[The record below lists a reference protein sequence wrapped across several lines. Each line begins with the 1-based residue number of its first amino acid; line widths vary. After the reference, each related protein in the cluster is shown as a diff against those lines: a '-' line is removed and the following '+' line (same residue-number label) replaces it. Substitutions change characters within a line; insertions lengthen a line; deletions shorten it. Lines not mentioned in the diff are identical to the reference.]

1 MVRNGLLVL
10 VSFACGVVF
19 ATGYVPSVG
28 AQDRR
33 TETKELLRTDLGD
46 WCPGK
51 EVLVTVSSNSAG
63 VAARHFHPAHSYS
76 YLLEGS
82 QTISPDG
89 KPSYAVKAGDLQYEA
104 PFEVSATRTT
114 DPTRV
119 LVVRI
124 LEKGK
129 PATSLAP

>member
-1 MVRNGLLVL
+1 VT
-10 VSFACGVVF
+10 VS
-19 ATGYVPSVG
+19 VPTIS
-28 AQDRR
+28 AQDRK

-51 EVLVTVSSNSAG
+51 EVLVTVSLNSAG

-89 KPSYAVKAGDLQYEA
+89 KPSYAVKAGDLQHEA

-114 DPTRV
+114 DPTKV